1 MALTLASTLKW
12 IEEQALIRRIYQSF
26 PKLLWYLLN
35 YQTLS
40 LCLAILN
47 KVWNKYCIRYTS
59 EAFDFNW
66 KRNNT
71 GLNWKSRIKEF
82 VQFVLVRCL
91 SCTEGY
97 DGIIYKQEFYDIKS
111 ACIAI
116 KIELEDRD
124 FIVKQQFPI
133 QVTYKKNV
141 VGDYYADLYLVD

>member
-1 MALTLASTLKW
+1 MS
-12 IEEQALIRRIYQSF
+12 
-26 PKLLWYLLN
+26 
-35 YQTLS
+35 
-40 LCLAILN
+40 
-47 KVWNKYCIRYTS
+47 
-59 EAFDFNW
+59 
-66 KRNNT
+66 
-71 GLNWKSRIKEF
+71 WKSLIKEF

-141 VGDYYADLYLVD
+141 VGDYYADLYIVDKIVIEIKAMNEITSIHKAQVLNYLKATGIKLGVLVNFSRERNTVDIERIPNLI